1 MPGLLHPR
9 PLVHAQKFELHER
22 HPTVACEK
30 LIHSR
35 KHARHSEQFRFE
47 HPGVTL
53 PRVERVEHHATGP
66 AFGKRQLILVDKSP
80 LERKRHQHAEDRN
93 HRVPHDQLPP
103 RHDAPRHQHVRTHA
117 RNEGGDHIARRRRDR
132 LRAVVLQNREIFRD
146 ADARQPTKKRER
158 QNHRRQAHA
167 DTDARFSADV
177 ERRRRQDAA
186 EQKARDRRA
195 DGELRQIAAI
205 NIFQPPAV
213 FLRAGPGLDLFVG
226 QLRERHG
233 VTEGLFPK
241 TCATRRR
248 KRVSASPHP
257 QSSAARIFGA
267 RFPACT
273 HLPRTAAY
281 LCEIVSCA
289 GPRSLVHQGAFL
301 RSSPQRP
308 PLS

>member
-1 MPGLLHPR
+1 MPRLLHPR
-9 PLVHAQKFELHER
+9 PQVHAQKFELHER
-22 HPTVACEK
+22 HPPVAREK

-167 DTDARFSADV
+167 DTDARFAADV

-195 DGELRQIAAI
+195 NGELRQIAAI
-205 NIFQPPAV
+205 NIFKPPAV
-213 FLRAGPGLDLFVG
+213 FLRAGPGLNLFVG
-226 QLRERHG
+226 QLEERHG
-233 VTEGLFPK
+233 VTEGLFQK
-241 TCATRRR
+241 
-248 KRVSASPHP
+248 
-257 QSSAARIFGA
+257 AAR
-267 RFPACT
+267 RFAKSESPQIPTRNHQLTEFSGHGFLLVQTCRA
-273 HLPRTAAY
+273 LPRTAAHCRALPRNRA
-281 LCEIVSCA
+281 LCWA
-289 GPRSLVHQGAFL
+289 
-301 RSSPQRP
+301 PQFG
-308 PLS
+308 